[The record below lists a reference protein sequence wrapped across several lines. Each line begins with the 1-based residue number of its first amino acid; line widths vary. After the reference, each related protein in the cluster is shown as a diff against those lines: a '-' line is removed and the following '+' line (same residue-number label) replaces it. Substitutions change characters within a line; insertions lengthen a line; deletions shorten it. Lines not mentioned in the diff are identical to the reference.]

1 MRGTLAVVAAVV
13 LCLSVGAGVGA
24 AAHEEPDRTILGI
37 ELSPDGNATVYY
49 ANAYDL
55 GDDDQRATYESY
67 ADNESRRA
75 AFRADAVAELE
86 AAAATGDEEAP
97 WNMSIRNASVR
108 TYEQDG
114 YGRVEVRAE
123 WVRLAYADQRRV
135 IVAQP
140 FRGGYEPDRRV
151 AIHGPE
157 GYERNRTVPQPF
169 RAQRNSVALNP
180 RTSDFSGFF
189 MEFVDP
195 DAETATATATATAAS
210 ESGDGGGV
218 GLVLRALVVAL
229 IPAVLAVLAVRRQ

>member
-1 MRGTLAVVAAVV
+1 MRRTLAVVAAVV
-13 LCLSVGAGVGA
+13 LCLSVGVGVGA
-24 AAHEEPDRTILGI
+24 AAHEEPDRSLVGI

-49 ANAYDL
+49 VNSYDL
-55 GDDDQRATYESY
+55 EDDDRRSTYESY

-75 AFRADAVAELE
+75 EFRADAVAELE
-86 AAAATGDEEAP
+86 AAAETGSEEAA
-97 WNMSIRNASVR
+97 WEMSIRNASVR

-123 WVRLAYADQRRV
+123 WVRLAYADDRRV

-157 GYERNRTVPQPF
+157 GYQRNRTVPQPF
-169 RAQRNSVALNP
+169 RAQRNSVLLNP

-195 DAETATATATATAAS
+195 DAETRTETTT
-210 ESGDGGGV
+210 ETTTGGDGGGGI
-218 GLVLRALVVAL
+218 GLLLRALVVAL
-229 IPAVLAVLAVRRQ
+229 IPAALVVLAVRRQ